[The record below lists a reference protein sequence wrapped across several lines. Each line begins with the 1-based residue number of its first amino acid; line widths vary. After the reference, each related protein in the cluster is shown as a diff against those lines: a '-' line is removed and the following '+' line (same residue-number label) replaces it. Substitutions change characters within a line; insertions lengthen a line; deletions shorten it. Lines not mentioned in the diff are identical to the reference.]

1 MTCRWTHFIASFKK
15 RWVFLLI
22 LLIKICWSEHSFC
35 NVYWFLK
42 GTIPFY
48 FWVTYDKPLISL
60 SSKPELFLYFIIS
73 IFIIFYVYFGSALLD
88 RGNRLMICCFLH
100 SKIKKT
106 VPKTLSPEATEI
118 IKEASLVIDR
128 VKPIWFT
135 DRVWDIS
142 TCMHL
147 AFFLLFFLVHSSVK
161 RWVCSVEKPKPNLLI
176 K

>member
-1 MTCRWTHFIASFKK
+1 MLIRTLILQCVLILK
-15 RWVFLLI
+15 RNYTFLL
-22 LLIKICWSEHSFC
+22 LS
-35 NVYWFLK
+35 
-42 GTIPFY
+42 
-48 FWVTYDKPLISL
+48 TYDKPLISL
-60 SSKPELFLYFIIS
+60 SSQPELFLYFIIS
-73 IFIIFYVYFGSALLD
+73 IFIIFYVHLGSALLD

-118 IKEASLVIDR
+118 IKEASVVIDR

-147 AFFLLFFLVHSSVK
+147 AFFS
-161 RWVCSVEKPKPNLLI
+161 LI
-176 K
+176 FSCA